1 MNGWLLPE
9 VLPVSWPVMFGGFM
23 VTAAAY
29 VSASLIFPKDAADLE
44 DIDSQFERNRALVIG
59 VLLSCNLAL
68 LFAIIALVGLDDPF
82 TFRRNI
88 IIWSVFPIG
97 LIAMF
102 AKKRLLVL
110 GALAYMIAMYPLSLI
125 WR

>member
-1 MNGWLLPE
+1 
-9 VLPVSWPVMFGGFM
+9 MFGGFI

-29 VSASLIFPKDAADLE
+29 ISASLIFPKDAADWE
-44 DIDSQFERNRALVIG
+44 DIDSQLERNRALVIG
-59 VLLSCNLAL
+59 VLFSCNLAL
-68 LFAIIALVGLDDPF
+68 LFAINALVGLDDPF

-102 AKKRLLVL
+102 AKQRLLVL